1 MGNFYFFRIVTNVW
15 KQELDEYKKY
25 EHGMSQ
31 IMVTLTGLNW
41 VKQLPSGSVRVTMSQ
56 RLYFDA
62 NQIFEFKNLDMILG
76 VLTQHVPTIF
86 ISYGEFYKKSFV
98 ILFNV

>member
-31 IMVTLTGLNW
+31 IMVTLTGVHLSPTTIPQSN
-41 VKQLPSGSVRVTMSQ
+41 PVRITMNQ

-62 NQIFEFKNLDMILG
+62 NQIFESKNLDKILG

-86 ISYGEFYKKSFV
+86 MSYGEFKKISYS
-98 ILFNV
+98 II

>member
-41 VKQLPSGSVRVTMSQ
+41 VQQLPVRFGPGNHESE
-56 RLYFDA
+56 A
-62 NQIFEFKNLDMILG
+62 
-76 VLTQHVPTIF
+76 
-86 ISYGEFYKKSFV
+86 
-98 ILFNV
+98 LF

>member
-31 IMVTLTGLNW
+31 IMATLT
-41 VKQLPSGSVRVTMSQ
+41 V
-56 RLYFDA
+56 
-62 NQIFEFKNLDMILG
+62 LDRDG
-76 VLTQHVPTIF
+76 PN
-86 ISYGEFYKKSFV
+86 S
-98 ILFNV
+98 ILFGGGSHGTLF

>member
-31 IMVTLTGLNW
+31 IMVTFTLDPNW
-41 VKQLPSGSVRVTMSQ
+41 VRQQLPQSDQVRVTMNQ

-62 NQIFEFKNLDMILG
+62 NQIFEFKNLDKILG

-86 ISYGEFYKKSFV
+86 ISYGEF
-98 ILFNV
+98 

>member
-31 IMVTLTGLNW
+31 IMVTLTVVHLGPTTIPQSN
-41 VKQLPSGSVRVTMSQ
+41 PVRITMNQ

-62 NQIFEFKNLDMILG
+62 NQIFEFKNLDKILG
-76 VLTQHVPTIF
+76 VLTQHAPTIF
-86 ISYGEFYKKSFV
+86 ISYGEF
-98 ILFNV
+98 